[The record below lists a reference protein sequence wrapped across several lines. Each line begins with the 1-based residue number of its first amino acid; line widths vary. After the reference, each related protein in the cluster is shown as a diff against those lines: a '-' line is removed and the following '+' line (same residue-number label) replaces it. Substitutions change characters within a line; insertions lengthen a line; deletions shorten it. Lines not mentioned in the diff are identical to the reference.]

1 MGRLLTVKRVPEWDQ
16 CLPVVVEGTG
26 TPVAEMGPAVIF
38 RVFLSKIGVGL
49 NIQVHNLHDSFLTM
63 TMALP

>member
-26 TPVAEMGPAVIF
+26 TPVAKMGPAVIF
-38 RVFLSKIGVGL
+38 RVFLSEIRVGL
-49 NIQVHNLHDSFLTM
+49 NVSVQD
-63 TMALP
+63 